1 MLDFLKEFSK
11 ENHDAIFFL
20 PGDKEDQIQIEAATY
35 KDPGENI
42 GGSYLGDAYHVI
54 LFKEDAKADKLYNID
69 RFDAIFVDPFEY
81 ISGLI
86 PQNWYGVIAR
96 KTTTSNTFIQKTF
109 DKLQEV

>member
-1 MLDFLKEFSK
+1 MLDFLKEFSN
-11 ENHDAIFFL
+11 EQHDAIFFL
-20 PGDKEDQIQIEAATY
+20 PGDKEDQVQIEAATY
-35 KDPGENI
+35 KEPGENI
-42 GGSYLGDAYHVI
+42 GGSSLGNAYHVI
-54 LFKEDAKADKLYNID
+54 LFKEDTETDKLYNVD
-69 RFDAIFVDPFEY
+69 RFDAIFVDPLEY

>member
-1 MLDFLKEFSK
+1 MLDFLKEISK
-11 ENHDAIFFL
+11 EEHDAIFFL
-20 PGDKEDQIQIEAATY
+20 PGDKMDQVEIESAVY
-35 KDPGENI
+35 KNPGENI
-42 GGSYLGDAYHVI
+42 GGSSLGHAYHVI
-54 LFKEDAKADKLYNID
+54 LFKEDTKRDKLYDVD

-86 PQNWYGVIAR
+86 THNWFGVIAR